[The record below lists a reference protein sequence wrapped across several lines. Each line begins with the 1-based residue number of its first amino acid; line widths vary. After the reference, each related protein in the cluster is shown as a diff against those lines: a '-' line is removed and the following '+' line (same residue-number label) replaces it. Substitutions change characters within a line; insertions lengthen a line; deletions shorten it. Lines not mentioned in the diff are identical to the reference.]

1 MVTQKY
7 AIKSHL
13 TSLLSSRNH
22 QLVFTV
28 KTVKIQ
34 LDDLVARLPCLQ
46 ACYGHISPCGTSK
59 VTMAIAL
66 DCGIIQYIAYIVTLF
81 HRNNHIA

>member
-1 MVTQKY
+1 MFLTIRYIYIYIFYTMVTQKY

-13 TSLLSSRNH
+13 TSLCQIETLVLR

-34 LDDLVARLPCLQ
+34 LDDLVAR
-46 ACYGHISPCGTSK
+46 H
-59 VTMAIAL
+59 
-66 DCGIIQYIAYIVTLF
+66 
-81 HRNNHIA
+81 